1 MNNST
6 LSQRD
11 KKLLYALI
19 IIVVIFVFVWC
30 LIRPLYKGIAKNGEL
45 LEVASTLESSNR
57 SRVDSL
63 SGAQSTAAKFE
74 QDLSSYTAGYY
85 DNMDSSEIDKLVTT
99 YILKNGLTSRSLTI
113 YMPDEYVNEDPYI
126 YSALY
131 PSDVVTDED
140 TDSDS
145 DEPIVIEEEKE
156 KKRSGYFFDAVSSF
170 LTGKRIEK
178 MALLS
183 SPIEEYS
190 GSMSEVSS
198 TESSGIYCVKL
209 EILMEGKEEALQ
221 GVIDDLSKNPAVRI
235 SGFYWIKLDPITYLQ
250 EDGTVLVYE
259 NANKQLMMRV
269 NLYMKDKA

>member
-1 MNNST
+1 
-6 LSQRD
+6 
-11 KKLLYALI
+11 
-19 IIVVIFVFVWC
+19 
-30 LIRPLYKGIAKNGEL
+30 
-45 LEVASTLESSNR
+45 
-57 SRVDSL
+57 
-63 SGAQSTAAKFE
+63 
-74 QDLSSYTAGYY
+74 
-85 DNMDSSEIDKLVTT
+85 
-99 YILKNGLTSRSLTI
+99 
-113 YMPDEYVNEDPYI
+113 
-126 YSALY
+126 
-131 PSDVVTDED
+131 
-140 TDSDS
+140 
-145 DEPIVIEEEKE
+145 
-156 KKRSGYFFDAVSSF
+156 
-170 LTGKRIEK
+170 

-235 SGFYWIKLDPITYLQ
+235 TGFYWIKLDPITYLQ